1 MTGLTEALP
10 LVVVQWLYKMK
21 PTNSLGELN
30 LIISTHFKVIKG

>member
-21 PTNSLGELN
+21 PNSLGELN